1 MRFFEIHKIIIMAKQ
16 NFNAYTD
23 LVWTVTE
30 EGIFKDDLS
39 FEYHSVVLI
48 VSGEMKVIQAERSY
62 TFGPENML
70 LFPRNQIST
79 VIKQPKDGKP
89 YNAVVFALTVDGL
102 KSFYTKE
109 KPIITASPDNSVVI
123 LNEHPLLKSFF
134 SSVLPYFDLQEK
146 LPENVAKL
154 KLEEAISIFRFVVP
168 DIDSVLA
175 DYSEPGK
182 ISLVDFMEK
191 HYKFNMPLD
200 KFAYLTGRS
209 LSTFI
214 RDFKKA
220 FKMTP
225 NRWLIKKRL
234 ELAHFLISKKQGKVV
249 DIYLETGFENL
260 SHFSFAFKK
269 HFGYSPTEAVG
280 KPI

>member
-1 MRFFEIHKIIIMAKQ
+1 MAKQ
-16 NFNAYTD
+16 NFSRFTD

-39 FEYHSVVLI
+39 FEFHSFVLI
-48 VSGEMKVIQAERSY
+48 TSGEMKVIQAERTY
-62 TFGPENML
+62 TFDAQSML

-79 VIKQPKDGKP
+79 VIKQPKDGRP
-89 YNAVVFALTVDGL
+89 YQAVVFGLTLDRL
-102 KSFYTKE
+102 KSFYANE
-109 KPIITASPDNSVVI
+109 KPKLTAPPDNAVRI
-123 LNEHPLLKSFF
+123 LNKQPLLESFF
-134 SSVLPYFDLQEK
+134 SSVMPYLDLEHK
-146 LPENVAKL
+146 LPESLAKL
-154 KLEEAISIFRFVVP
+154 KLEEAIHILRFVEP

-175 DYSEPGK
+175 DFSEPGK
-182 ISLVDFMEK
+182 INLVDFMEK

-220 FKMTP
+220 FKITP
-225 NRWLIKKRL
+225 QRWLIKKRL
-234 ELAHFLISKKQGKVV
+234 ELAHFQLAKKDKKAGEV
-249 DIYLETGFENL
+249 YLETGFENL

-269 HFGYSPTEAVG
+269 HFGYSPSETVG
-280 KPI
+280 KLV